1 MVDKTLHE
9 HLVEIQSEVKIPKA
23 NYNEFGGYYSRSAE
37 DIIEAVKPLLRERGL
52 TLLTPC
58 EAIELGDG
66 VYQKCVATISDGKAG
81 IEASAYAKE
90 HPEKKKMDNSQLSGG
105 AMSYAK
111 KYALGNLFAIDD
123 TKDADQLKP
132 EDEKPK
138 AKPVTAKDVEQQFK
152 SSKAKDEES
161 PVVSKQAIDI
171 FLKDIKSLSEEDRA
185 AFKIWLKEEG
195 LTFGKGS
202 EGWNLRDSDL
212 ERVAIK
218 ISEFIEPIE

>member
-9 HLVEIQSEVKIPKA
+9 HLVEIQWELKTPKS

-37 DIIEAVKPLLRERGL
+37 DIIETLKPLLKDRGL

-58 EAIELGDG
+58 EAVEIGGG
-66 VYQKCVATISDGKAG
+66 VYQKCVATISDGKSG

-90 HPEKKKMDNSQLSGG
+90 HPEKKKLDNSQLSGG

-138 AKPVTAKDVEQQFK
+138 AKPATAKEV
-152 SSKAKDEES
+152 SKKEES
-161 PVVSKQAIDI
+161 PLASKQAIDI
-171 FLKDIKSLSEEDRA
+171 FLKDLKGLSEEDRA

-212 ERVAIK
+212 ERVATK